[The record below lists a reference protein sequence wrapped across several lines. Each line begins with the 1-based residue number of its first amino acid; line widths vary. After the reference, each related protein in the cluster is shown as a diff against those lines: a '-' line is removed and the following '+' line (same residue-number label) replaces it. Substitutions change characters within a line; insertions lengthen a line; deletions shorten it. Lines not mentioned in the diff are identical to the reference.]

1 MIKGGY
7 KMNGQRGKITFMNLV
22 VFLILVLGGFM
33 AFKYIATGIEKK
45 QIKKEVFDTLG
56 SIRGGEME
64 SSQIQAAIER
74 LLEKKKIEI
83 LEVYAELDKNKG
95 MIYFYYKY
103 KINTNYLLFRRS
115 EIIEVED
122 EMASYGI

>member
-45 QIKKEVFDTLG
+45 QIKKEVFDSLG
-56 SIRGGEME
+56 SVRGGETDNAE
-64 SSQIQAAIER
+64 LTAVIER
-74 LLEKKKIEI
+74 ILEKKQIEPI
-83 LEVYAELDKNKG
+83 EVFAQLDKNKG

>member
-1 MIKGGY
+1 
-7 KMNGQRGKITFMNLV
+7 MNGQRGKITFMNLV

-45 QIKKEVFDTLG
+45 QIKKEVFDSLG
-56 SIRGGEME
+56 GMRGGETDSAE
-64 SSQIQAAIER
+64 LTAVVER
-74 LLEKKKIEI
+74 ILEKKKIEI
-83 LEVYAELDKNKG
+83 IEVYAELDKNKG

-103 KINTNYLLFRRS
+103 KIDTNYLLFRNS